1 MLPVRISEN
10 EQYLESLPI
19 ILHTFP
25 IEVLSMDDDFI
36 LSGALDDLNDVRQP
50 DWRSNTSKLSYRGTF
65 TVMGQIGVGTQWG
78 VRNVITN
85 NLWNYLKSK
94 FGMQDGEYYL
104 FTNALPTF
112 SQTTKIKS
120 FAVAMR
126 EQKER
131 LKNEAA
137 GE

>member
-1 MLPVRISEN
+1 MLPAKIKDN
-10 EQYLESLPI
+10 ATYLGELPFI
-19 ILHTFP
+19 VHTFP
-25 IEVLSMDDDFI
+25 IEVLSMHDEFI
-36 LSGALDDLNDVRQP
+36 LSGALDELNDVRQP
-50 DWRSNTSKLSYRGTF
+50 DWRTNTAKLSYRGTF
-65 TVMGQIGVGTQWG
+65 TIMGQIGVGTQWG
-78 VRNVITN
+78 VRNVKTEK
-85 NLWNYLKSK
+85 LWNYLLNN
-94 FGMQDGEYYL
+94 FDIEVGDYYL

>member
-1 MLPVRISEN
+1 MLPTRIAEN

-19 ILHTFP
+19 MIHTFP

-36 LSGALDDLNDVRQP
+36 LSGALDEINDVRQP
-50 DWRSNTSKLSYRGTF
+50 TWRENPSKLSYRGTF

-78 VRNVITN
+78 VRNVVTN

-94 FGMQDGEYYL
+94 FNMLDGEYYI

-112 SQTTKIKS
+112 IQTTNIKS

-131 LKNEAA
+131 LKNETS
-137 GE
+137 GV

>member
-1 MLPVRISEN
+1 MLPSKIKEN
-10 EQYLESLPI
+10 EQYLNQLPFLI
-19 ILHTFP
+19 HTFP
-25 IEVLSMDDDFI
+25 IEVLSMDDNFI

-50 DWRSNTSKLSYRGTF
+50 DWRTNTAKLSYRGTF
-65 TVMGQIGVGTQWG
+65 TIMGQIGVGTQWG
-78 VRNVITN
+78 VRNVETK
-85 NLWNYLKSK
+85 NLWDYLISS
-94 FGMQDGEYYL
+94 FGMKAGDYYL

-131 LKNEAA
+131 LKNETA
-137 GE
+137 GN